1 MRHLL
6 PFFLLFCLFTAAMQS
21 FAMCLPYGINIWP
34 GKTTILPNQ
43 QFMVEGYDMDQV
55 VARSICKKYP
65 AYLVAGNERV
75 ALQVVKICEGEF
87 RLTQAL
93 LQPQSPL
100 KQGLTYHLVID
111 NRRDT
116 SAFKR
121 YDFKLE
127 QHVPLEWTVAGKPDY
142 EVPTWTTAPIEMDR
156 HYTLFG
162 CGPSLGVGFAIACQS
177 DQQYRVLSEV
187 REVGKSKWTDYY
199 LPVENGK
206 VEIGRG
212 MCAGA
217 FLLRDAAE
225 FEVQFTLVD
234 MAGNQSKVWDSPIRF
249 KAPTLLDQE

>member
-6 PFFLLFCLFTAAMQS
+6 PVFLLFCLSSAAMPS
-21 FAMCLPYGINIWP
+21 FAICLPYGIGIWP

-43 QFMVEGYDMDQV
+43 QFMVQGYDMDQV
-55 VARSICKKYP
+55 VARAICKKYP

-87 RLTQAL
+87 KLTQAL
-93 LQPQSPL
+93 LQPKSPL

-127 QHVPLEWTVAGKPDY
+127 RHVPLEWTVAGEADHEAPS
-142 EVPTWTTAPIEMDR
+142 WTTAPIEVER
-156 HYTLFG
+156 HYTMYG
-162 CGPSLGVGFAIACQS
+162 CGPDMGVSFAIVCPATEEL
-177 DQQYRVLSEV
+177 RVLSEV
-187 REVGKSKWTDYY
+187 RAVGKSKWTDYY
-199 LPVENGK
+199 LPVEDGK

-225 FEVQFTLVD
+225 FDVQFTLVD

>member
-1 MRHLL
+1 
-6 PFFLLFCLFTAAMQS
+6 
-21 FAMCLPYGINIWP
+21 
-34 GKTTILPNQ
+34 
-43 QFMVEGYDMDQV
+43 MVEGYYMDQV
-55 VARSICKKYP
+55 VARAICKKYP

-75 ALQVVKICEGEF
+75 ELQVVKICEGEF

-93 LQPQSPL
+93 LQPKSTL
-100 KQGLTYHLVID
+100 KQGLAYHLVIN

-127 QHVPLEWTVAGKPDY
+127 QYVPLEWTVLGEADHEAPA
-142 EVPTWTTAPIEMDR
+142 WSTAPIEVDR

-162 CGPSLGVGFAIACQS
+162 CGPSLGVSFAIACQS
-177 DQQYRVLSEV
+177 DQQYRVRAEV
-187 REVGKSKWTDYY
+187 RAVGKSKWTDYY
-199 LPVENGK
+199 LPVENGM

-225 FEVQFTLVD
+225 FEVQFSLVD

-249 KAPTLLDQE
+249 KAPTLLGQE